1 MSRQFVVIGIG
12 RLGSV
17 MADTLG
23 NLGHEVLG
31 IDSDETLIQDL
42 SEKLHPNVHLV
53 AADATDDGVL
63 RDLGVQNFDG
73 AAVVIGQN
81 MEASILATVML
92 KELGVPQVIARA
104 PNAIYAKVL
113 EKIGADR
120 VIQPEREM
128 GAQVARTLASPA
140 VIDYVDLGEDE
151 ALIETEVPEQ
161 WTDRSLS
168 ELQLSR
174 KKGVTVVALKAKGQS
189 GTIPHGDTVLR
200 RGDVLV
206 IGGTKKNLDKLDLF
220 RK

>member
-1 MSRQFVVIGIG
+1 MSRQFVVIGMG

-23 NLGHEVLG
+23 NLGHDVLA
-31 IDSDETLIQDL
+31 IDRNEDLIQDL
-42 SEKLHPNVHLV
+42 SERMHPNVHLV

-73 AAVVIGQN
+73 AAVVIGQS
-81 MEASILATVML
+81 MEACILATVTL
-92 KELGVPQVIARA
+92 KELGVPMVIARA
-104 PNAIYAKVL
+104 SNAMYATVL

-151 ALIETEVPEQ
+151 ALIETEVPES
-161 WTDRSLS
+161 WVDKSLA

-174 KKGVTVVALKAKGQS
+174 KSGITVLALKAKGQS
-189 GTIPHGDTVLR
+189 GTIPRGDTVLHK
-200 RGDVLV
+200 GDVLV
-206 IGGTKKNLDKLDLF
+206 IGGTKKNLDRLDLF
-220 RK
+220 RE